1 MNIKKWI
8 SLAATAFVLH
18 TTPAIHELKAQT
30 SDELTISIGGLD
42 TVPVAKLS
50 PEQVQ
55 TLALDQINK
64 TRQSYNKAPL
74 QLDTSLSK
82 IAQDYADKQQ
92 FDHTPQ
98 NLKTRVESA
107 WYQYIRVLEN
117 ISDLSHAPSATIALA
132 IQGQEESPLHKNN
145 LLSEKVTYVWVGF
158 CQGILVVMFSDK

>member
-18 TTPAIHELKAQT
+18 TTPAIQELKAQT

-117 ISDLSHAPSATIALA
+117 ISDLSHAPSATIELA